1 MNKLKFYRKKKGLS
15 QIELAKMSGVSR
27 VSISKIENDKAKDI
41 KVGTLKSLASALGE
55 PVQEIFL
62 PEC

>member
-1 MNKLKFYRKKKGLS
+1 MNKLKFYREKKGLS
-15 QIELAKMSGVSR
+15 QEELAKKSGVSR

-41 KVGTLKSLASALGE
+41 KIGTLKSLAAALDE
-55 PVQEIFL
+55 PVQNIFL

>member
-1 MNKLKFYRKKKGLS
+1 MNKLKFYREKKGLS
-15 QIELAKMSGVSR
+15 QEELAKKSGVSR

-41 KVGTLKSLASALGE
+41 KIGTLKSLAEALDE
-55 PVQEIFL
+55 SVQNIFL